1 MKTKDIKKLREK
13 SGAGV
18 MECKKAFEDA
28 GGDFEAAL
36 RLIQERGFLKAD
48 KKSERQTGAGL
59 IASYV
64 HNDRIGVLL
73 EINCETDFV
82 ARLDDFRDLAHN
94 IVMQIAAM
102 NPKDVEA
109 LLAQP
114 YIRDESMTVA
124 DLIKNAIAKIGENI
138 QIARF
143 CRYAL

>member
-36 RLIQERGFLKAD
+36 RLIEERGFLKAD

>member
-1 MKTKDIKKLREK
+1 MKTKDIKELREK

-18 MECKKAFEDA
+18 MECKEALEDA
-28 GGDFEAAL
+28 GGNFEAAL
-36 RLIQERGFLKAD
+36 QLIEKRGFLKAD
-48 KKSERQTGAGL
+48 KKSGRQTAAGL
-59 IASYV
+59 ISSYI

-82 ARLDDFRDLAHN
+82 ARLDDFRNLARN
-94 IVMQIAAM
+94 IAMQIAAM
-102 NPKDVEA
+102 DPKDVEA

-114 YIRDESMTVA
+114 YIRDESMIVA

-138 QIARF
+138 QVARF